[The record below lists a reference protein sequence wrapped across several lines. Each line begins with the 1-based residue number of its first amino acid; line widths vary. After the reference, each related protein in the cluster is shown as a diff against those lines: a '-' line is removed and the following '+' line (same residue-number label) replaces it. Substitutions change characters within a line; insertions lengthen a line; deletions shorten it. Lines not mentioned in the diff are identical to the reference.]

1 MFRPAAVYARR
12 QIDREIHTDS
22 SPAAVILEEF
32 IVASG
37 GRMSAWFRI
46 VAGAVGVAAMTAC
59 STDGAGGDLADTAA
73 PDASPPRALTRS
85 EEAVVGA
92 SLRFGFEL
100 AARTAEAEERP
111 NIVLSPLGASMALG
125 IAMNGAG
132 GATFDAMREALGFG
146 ALSRAEINGGYRELI
161 DLLAERDPN
170 VRLEIANAV
179 WANEEVPFQHAF
191 LQAVTAA
198 FDARVGSMDFSDP
211 SAVTTIN
218 DWVAENTKGM
228 IDGIVDALDPS
239 LVMLLTN
246 AVFFDGSWTTS
257 FDPEETRRAAFQRE
271 DGSTVEVDM
280 MSLRNVEMPR
290 GGDASYSAV
299 ELPYG
304 DGGFA
309 MVIVLPQPGT
319 SARDF
324 LANLDADRW
333 NEIVDALAPGRIDLL
348 SLPKVTLTFDTYL
361 NDTLIAMGMEPAFT
375 PGADFTPLSPL
386 GRQMCIDFVR
396 QKTRVEIDERGT
408 RAAAATSVG
417 IGVVSFNAFVADRPF
432 IFAIRERFFG
442 TVLFVGLVGDPT
454 AEDRG
459 ARSLVS
465 TCTGTVLT
473 GQSE

>member
-1 MFRPAAVYARR
+1 M
-12 QIDREIHTDS
+12 
-22 SPAAVILEEF
+22 
-32 IVASG
+32 
-37 GRMSAWFRI
+37 
-46 VAGAVGVAAMTAC
+46 
-59 STDGAGGDLADTAA
+59 
-73 PDASPPRALTRS
+73 
-85 EEAVVGA
+85 VGA

-271 DGSTVEVDM
+271 DGSTVELPLEEI
-280 MSLRNVEMPR
+280 SKARLRV
-290 GGDASYSAV
+290 
-299 ELPYG
+299 
-304 DGGFA
+304 
-309 MVIVLPQPGT
+309 
-319 SARDF
+319 
-324 LANLDADRW
+324 RW
-333 NEIVDALAPGRIDLL
+333 QG
-348 SLPKVTLTFDTYL
+348 
-361 NDTLIAMGMEPAFT
+361 AF
-375 PGADFTPLSPL
+375 
-386 GRQMCIDFVR
+386 
-396 QKTRVEIDERGT
+396 ER
-408 RAAAATSVG
+408 
-417 IGVVSFNAFVADRPF
+417 
-432 IFAIRERFFG
+432 
-442 TVLFVGLVGDPT
+442 
-454 AEDRG
+454 
-459 ARSLVS
+459 
-465 TCTGTVLT
+465 
-473 GQSE
+473 

>member
-1 MFRPAAVYARR
+1 M
-12 QIDREIHTDS
+12 
-22 SPAAVILEEF
+22 LEAF
-32 IVASG
+32 IVAS
-37 GRMSAWFRI
+37 RAEMSAWIRNL
-46 VAGAVGVAAMTAC
+46 AGAMLVVATLTAC
-59 STDGAGGDLADTAA
+59 STDGGGDGTGEGAGTRT
-73 PDASPPRALTRS
+73 PDAELPRALTRS

-100 AARTAEAEERP
+100 AARTAKSEHRA

-132 GATFDAMREALGFG
+132 GETFDAMREALGFG
-146 ALSRAEINGGYRELI
+146 TLSRAEINGGYRELI

-170 VRLEIANAV
+170 VRLELANAV
-179 WANEEVPFQHAF
+179 WADEEVPFQQAF

-198 FDARVGSMDFSDP
+198 FDARVESMDFAEP
-211 SAVTTIN
+211 SAVTRIN
-218 DWVAENTKGM
+218 DWVKQSTDGM
-228 IDGIVDALDPS
+228 IDGIVDTLDPS

-246 AVFFDGSWTTS
+246 AVLFDGAWTTS
-257 FDPEETRRAAFQRE
+257 FDPDETRRAAFQRE

-280 MSLRNVEMPR
+280 MSLRNVELPR

-304 DGGFA
+304 DGAFA

-319 SARDF
+319 SAREF

-333 NEIVDALAPGRIDLL
+333 AEIVGTLTPGRIDLL
-348 SLPKVTLTFDTYL
+348 SLPKLTLTFDTYL

-375 PGADFTPLSPL
+375 PGADFTLLSPL

-396 QKTRVEIDERGT
+396 QKARVEIDERGT

-417 IGVVSFNAFVADRPF
+417 IGLVSFNGFVVDRPF
-432 IFAIRERFFG
+432 IFAIRERFSG

-454 AEDRG
+454 AADAG
-459 ARSLVS
+459 AQPLVS
-465 TCTGTVLT
+465 ACTGAVLT
-473 GQSE
+473 Q